1 MLTLEFASC
10 GTLCRTHCT
19 EEQRAVIYSPAI
31 SQTEAPWHC
40 VHASHGF
47 CVFHIKLWLWYT
59 VTKDLLSFIR
69 IKQNQPLF
77 SDLISKVTRGAEN
90 TAQ

>member
-10 GTLCRTHCT
+10 GTLCRTHCM

-47 CVFHIKLWLWYT
+47 CVFQFIYKT
-59 VTKDLLSFIR
+59 VVMVYSH
-69 IKQNQPLF
+69 
-77 SDLISKVTRGAEN
+77 
-90 TAQ
+90 